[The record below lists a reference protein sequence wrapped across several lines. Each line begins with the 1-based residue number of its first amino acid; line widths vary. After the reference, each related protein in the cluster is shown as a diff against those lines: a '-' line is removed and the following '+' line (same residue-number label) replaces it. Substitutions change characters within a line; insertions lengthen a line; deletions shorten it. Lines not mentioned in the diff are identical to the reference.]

1 MTRILHFIYGLHV
14 GGAET
19 FIVNSILNLNKNTYH
34 FDFAIQDPNITNPTI
49 DELKKRGEINIY
61 KIPKF
66 PQHLYDQ
73 YRHLKNLILNNQYD
87 IVHIHYSSAINPV
100 PLILCKIL
108 KNCNTSFILHSH
120 NVNNNL
126 GGLIGRFIHKFNT
139 RLLVGDNIGKMACS
153 DIAAKWMFKGYDST
167 KYSIISNAI
176 DVSKIQY
183 HDSWRES
190 VRIELN
196 IPASAK
202 VIGNLGRFVYAKNHR
217 FMLNLFGY
225 YSKTH
230 PDALL
235 LLVGE
240 GPLLEEMK
248 TLSKQLKIKER
259 VIFTGLRTDVPQ
271 LLSAM
276 DCFLFPSHFEGLGFT
291 AIEAEACGL
300 NVIASDK
307 VPEDINQKG
316 YVNFLSLND
325 SLEKWSRHI
334 DLAISHAYSSDRK
347 MNPILNSKYDID
359 RMIGTLDEIYNR
371 FYSKKLER

>member
-1 MTRILHFIYGLHV
+1 
-14 GGAET
+14 
-19 FIVNSILNLNKNTYH
+19 
-34 FDFAIQDPNITNPTI
+34 
-49 DELKKRGEINIY
+49 
-61 KIPKF
+61 
-66 PQHLYDQ
+66 
-73 YRHLKNLILNNQYD
+73 
-87 IVHIHYSSAINPV
+87 
-100 PLILCKIL
+100 
-108 KNCNTSFILHSH
+108 
-120 NVNNNL
+120 
-126 GGLIGRFIHKFNT
+126 
-139 RLLVGDNIGKMACS
+139 
-153 DIAAKWMFKGYDST
+153 MFKGYDST